1 LIMRQVV
8 RRGTDKTGDVLSHCE
23 NEVLFAIF
31 GWAGRKLSPPGAN
44 LSIDG
49 PPLPRSPYR
58 LRSLRGRFEKLSRI
72 NAVLVM
78 HLFVPGVMPTRRDGG
93 DASGHRMV
101 NAVQVILR
109 GLSSSGSLDRY
120 GAILLRF

>member
-1 LIMRQVV
+1 MYSATV
-8 RRGTDKTGDVLSHCE
+8 RTRCCLPFRV
-23 NEVLFAIF
+23 
-31 GWAGRKLSPPGAN
+31 AGRKLSPPGAN

-72 NAVLVM
+72 NAVLVI

-93 DASGHRMV
+93 DASGHRIV

-109 GLSSSGSLDRY
+109 GSRHRAAL
-120 GAILLRF
+120 IVT